1 MSIRIPSLVWLRAF
15 EASARRLSFTYAA
28 QELGLTQTAVSKQ
41 VKNLE
46 HHFGELLF
54 QRRARSLVLTKAG
67 EAYLPKV
74 RDAFDRLT
82 VGTEEVFGLRKAEL
96 LTLRVSVG
104 FSALWLGPRL
114 WAFRKHYPDI
124 EFRIVST
131 VWNTEVDVSDVDLEI
146 RYGVGNWP
154 GFSSERLTSESL
166 FPVCHPDL
174 ITGESPLRTA
184 DDLKHHTLLHVDGY
198 EDGWADWLKLA
209 GISTDYAGKGLHF
222 DTSIVSFEM
231 AASGHGVALGRRS
244 LADHVLKNKNL
255 VAPFELS
262 VPVKEGFFL
271 LTPEA
276 KSQHP
281 HAQIFSEWLLEQA
294 RALSEENSF

>member
-1 MSIRIPSLVWLRAF
+1 MSKRIPSLVWLRAF
-15 EASARRLSFTYAA
+15 EASARHLSFTLAA
-28 QELGLTQTAVSKQ
+28 SELGLTQTAVSKQ

-74 RDAFDRLT
+74 KDAFDRLA
-82 VGTEEVFGLRKAEL
+82 VGTEEVFGQRKAEL

-114 WAFRKHYPDI
+114 GAFRQKHPDI
-124 EFRIVST
+124 GLRVVST
-131 VWNTEVDVSDVDLEI
+131 VWNTEIDESDVDLEV
-146 RYGVGNWP
+146 RYGVGDWD
-154 GFSSERLTSESL
+154 GFSAERLTSEKL

-174 ITGESPLRTA
+174 LQGENALRA
-184 DDLKHHTLLHVDGY
+184 PEDLKNHTLLHVDGY
-198 EDGWADWLKLA
+198 EEGWAIWLKSA
-209 GISTDYAGKGLHF
+209 GITSESSVHGIHF

-231 AASGHGVALGRRS
+231 AASGHGVALGRS
-244 LADHVLKNKNL
+244 SIANHVLGKGNL
-255 VAPFELS
+255 VAPFDLF
-262 VPVKEGFFL
+262 VTVKEGFFL
-271 LTPEA
+271 LTP
-276 KSQHP
+276 KIISPHP

-294 RALSEENSF
+294 KASKT